1 MRTEGERGRCCPSL
15 YQKEKGRVGSFGFEN
30 VRFCASRCHSPLAV
44 TPLEPRM
51 WGIKWRYTGKG
62 LKCPARSLDSFLAA
76 LLIYKYLTR
85 CSGEVKLLG
94 TATYICRQDIY
105 FPSYYG
111 YVFFSRLVRWIQDS
125 SFLLGELSSVL
136 PWSFM
141 SCVPLFFFSLC
152 QGYKCL
158 HDDFLRKEEEA
169 HSKFWIKT
177 ISPDLS
183 KLLYSILENW
193 RDTWLEIKIH
203 LVMINWVCILEKKVF
218 LLFLLNYIVH

>member
-1 MRTEGERGRCCPSL
+1 MWTEGERGRCCPSL

-85 CSGEVKLLG
+85 RSGEVKLLG
-94 TATYICRQDIY
+94 TAAYICCQDIY

-141 SCVPLFFFSLC
+141 SCVPLFFFP
-152 QGYKCL
+152 YAKVTNVFMMI
-158 HDDFLRKEEEA
+158 FLGK
-169 HSKFWIKT
+169 KKPT
-177 ISPDLS
+177 LS
-183 KLLYSILENW
+183 SEL
-193 RDTWLEIKIH
+193 RR
-203 LVMINWVCILEKKVF
+203 F
-218 LLFLLNYIVH
+218 LLIWVNCYTVFWRTGEILD

>member
-1 MRTEGERGRCCPSL
+1 MWTEGERGRCCPSL

-125 SFLLGELSSVL
+125 
-136 PWSFM
+136 
-141 SCVPLFFFSLC
+141 FFFSRGAIICLALKFHELC
-152 QGYKCL
+152 
-158 HDDFLRKEEEA
+158 
-169 HSKFWIKT
+169 S
-177 ISPDLS
+177 S
-183 KLLYSILENW
+183 
-193 RDTWLEIKIH
+193 
-203 LVMINWVCILEKKVF
+203 
-218 LLFLLNYIVH
+218 LFFS

>member
-1 MRTEGERGRCCPSL
+1 MGRSSCW
-15 YQKEKGRVGSFGFEN
+15 GRPLISAARIFISRLIMDMFSSPGSFDE
-30 VRFCASRCHSPLAV
+30 SR
-44 TPLEPRM
+44 T
-51 WGIKWRYTGKG
+51 
-62 LKCPARSLDSFLAA
+62 
-76 LLIYKYLTR
+76 LL
-85 CSGEVKLLG
+85 
-94 TATYICRQDIY
+94 
-105 FPSYYG
+105 
-111 YVFFSRLVRWIQDS
+111 FFSGSYHLSCLEVSWVV
-125 SFLLGELSSVL
+125 FLS
-136 PWSFM
+136 
-141 SCVPLFFFSLC
+141 FFFLG